1 MKYLNRD
8 QAPFPSHLWEKIDEE
23 AVKSARGLLTGRR
36 FLDLEG
42 PYGVGLTSVEI
53 GADDYCRQPTEG
65 EAGAVI
71 SRAISVP
78 MIRKRFD
85 LSVRRLEAH
94 VTMGEPLNLNALAA
108 AAEAIARRE
117 EEFIYYGQEG
127 FHLEGL
133 MNAKGRS
140 RVKRGDWKSLE
151 QALNDVLAAVNALD
165 SNGLYGP
172 YALALEPALYN
183 SLFRRYEGTDML
195 QVEHLKRL
203 CELGIYKAGIKGGV
217 LVDPRVGR
225 IVVGQ
230 DLMAGYA
237 GNDGI
242 HYQLFLSESLVL
254 TIDEPRAIC
263 TLEGEGP

>member
-8 QAPFPSHLWEKIDEE
+8 QAPFPSHLWEKIDEA
-23 AVKSARGLLTGRR
+23 AVKSARDLLTGRR

-53 GADDYCRQPTEG
+53 GADDYCRQPAEG

-94 VTMGEPLNLNALAA
+94 AAMGEPLNLNAVVA
-108 AAEAIARRE
+108 AAESVARRE
-117 EEFIYYGQEG
+117 EEFIYYGQEA

-165 SNGLYGP
+165 ANGLHGP

-183 SLFRRYEGTDML
+183 SLFRRYEGSDML

-203 CELGIYKAGIKGGV
+203 CELGIYKAEIKGGV

-254 TIDEPRAIC
+254 TIDEVRAIC
-263 TLEGEGP
+263 TLEGEGS